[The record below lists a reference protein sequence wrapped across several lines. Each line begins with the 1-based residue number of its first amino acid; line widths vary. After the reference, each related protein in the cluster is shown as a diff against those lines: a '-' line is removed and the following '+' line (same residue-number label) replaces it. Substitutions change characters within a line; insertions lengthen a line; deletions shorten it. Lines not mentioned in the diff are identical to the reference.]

1 MAELTLTDCAM
12 AGQFMV
18 RAVRPLN
25 FRCCFFLC
33 GLSLEWRAIISLVSS
48 EFYIAKIFDIF
59 PSLELVSTLAVSPL
73 HSPAPIHINS
83 YMICVAQRS
92 KIHTKPK
99 QKTDYI
105 TYDQNKSSKRRRD
118 EFKLHKLNMSSCFG
132 I

>member
-1 MAELTLTDCAM
+1 MVELTLTDCAM

-25 FRCCFFLC
+25 YSLLLFLG

-92 KIHTKPK
+92 KIHAN
-99 QKTDYI
+99 Q
-105 TYDQNKSSKRRRD
+105 QNR
-118 EFKLHKLNMSSCFG
+118 
-132 I
+132 